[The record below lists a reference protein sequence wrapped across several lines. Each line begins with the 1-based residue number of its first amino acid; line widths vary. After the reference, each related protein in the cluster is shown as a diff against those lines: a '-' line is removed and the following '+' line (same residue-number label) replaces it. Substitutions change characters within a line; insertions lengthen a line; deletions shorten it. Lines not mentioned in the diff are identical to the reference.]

1 MFLFLRGKYMYKRV
15 LLKFSGEALKGN
27 SSSIVDS
34 DMMKGL
40 ASMIAEMRKEGT
52 QVCIVIG
59 AGNIWRGK
67 IASDNGLDRVPADY
81 MGMLGTVINAVTMS
95 SVLKNINVASLVTSA
110 VPAIEGVTVTYSPE
124 VADKA
129 MNEGKVV
136 FLSGG
141 TGKPY
146 FTTDTAATMRA
157 IELNCDAILIGKN
170 GVDGIYDDNPATNP
184 KAKFISE
191 ITFNEII
198 KRNLQVMD
206 ISAIE
211 LIKDKDIDVRVFSME
226 DPNNFIRVA
235 KGESLGTTCKKG
247 E

>member
-1 MFLFLRGKYMYKRV
+1 MYKRV
-15 LLKFSGEALKGN
+15 LLKFSGEALKG
-27 SSSIVDS
+27 SSNSIVDS
-34 DMMKGL
+34 EMLKGL
-40 ASMIAEMRKEGT
+40 GNTIAALRREGT

-67 IASDNGLDRVPADY
+67 IAADNGLDRIPADY

-95 SVLKNINVASLVTSA
+95 SVLKNINVDSLVTSA
-110 VPAIEGVTVTYSPE
+110 VPAIDGVTTAYSVE

-136 FLSGG
+136 FLAGG
-141 TGKPY
+141 TGKPM
-146 FTTDTAATMRA
+146 FTTDTAATLRA
-157 IELNCDAILIGKN
+157 IELGCDAILIGKN

-184 KAKFISE
+184 NAKFISE

>member
-27 SSSIVDS
+27 SNSIVDS

-184 KAKFISE
+184 NAKFISE